1 MSKENEKGTK
11 ILDLHR
17 KKKERKKKDLQ
28 KGFYTIDKNT
38 D

>member
-17 KKKERKKKDLQ
+17 KKKEKKKDLQ